1 MLCYVRMKELVLTSF
16 IVANNYQNLYPIGE
30 GAYGTV
36 VAALYRPSRRQV
48 AIKKI
53 RTFDRRVLCLRTLR
67 ELRLLKFFTEIIG
80 LVDLI
85 KPVTRES
92 FSEIYFIQEFMD
104 TDLHSVIQTQSLTE
118 SHHRYLVFQI
128 LSAVKWMHNAGIVHR
143 DLKPSN
149 ILLNANWDLK
159 VCDFGLA
166 TTFDDALFKT
176 QYVAT
181 RWYRAPKIMLSPG
194 MYTEAIDIWS
204 VGCILAELLNGRP
217 LFPGKDYLNQLNLI
231 LNVLGTPTLD
241 ELYAITTNLSLGT
254 LVMRK
259 GMPFCNLFPH
269 ASADLIDFLSN
280 TLVLNPEKLLTA
292 DTALQ
297 HPYVAGFSQEE
308 ITGESDPF
316 SMCDV
321 KDDIS
326 QEELTELLYMEIMS
340 FVSTI

>member
-1 MLCYVRMKELVLTSF
+1 MIQVVLTSF
-16 IVANNYQNLYPIGE
+16 IVANNYQTLYPIGE

-36 VAALYRPSRRQV
+36 VAALHRPSRRKV

-67 ELRLLKFFTEIIG
+67 ELRLLKFFTEVCPHKNIIG

-166 TTFDDALFKT
+166 TTFDDALVHDT
-176 QYVAT
+176 I
-181 RWYRAPKIMLSPG
+181 PPEIMLSPG

-204 VGCILAELLNGRP
+204 VGCILAELLIGRP
-217 LFPGKDYLNQLNLI
+217 LFPGKDYLNQLNSI
-231 LNVLGTPTLD
+231 LNMLGTPTLD
-241 ELYAITTNLSLGT
+241 ELYAITTNLSLRYMSR

-269 ASADLIDFLSN
+269 ASDDLIDFLSN
-280 TLVLNPEKLLTA
+280 TLVFNPEKRLTA
-292 DTALQ
+292 DKAFQ
-297 HPYVAGFSQEE
+297 HPYVAGFAQEE
-308 ITGESDPF
+308 VTGESDPF

>member
-1 MLCYVRMKELVLTSF
+1 MSLQESQDWPSN
-16 IVANNYQNLYPIGE
+16 IANNYQTLYPIGE

-36 VAALYRPSRRQV
+36 VAALHRPSRRKV

-67 ELRLLKFFTEIIG
+67 ELRLLKFFTEVCPHRNIIG

-118 SHHRYLVFQI
+118 SHHRYLLFQI
-128 LSAVKWMHNAGIVHR
+128 LCAVKWMHNAGIVHR

-166 TTFDDALFKT
+166 TTFDDAL
-176 QYVAT
+176 
-181 RWYRAPKIMLSPG
+181 APEIMLSPG
-194 MYTEAIDIWS
+194 MYTEAIDMWS
-204 VGCILAELLNGRP
+204 VGCILAELLIGGP

-231 LNVLGTPTLD
+231 LNMLGTPTVD
-241 ELYAITTNLSLGT
+241 ELYAITTNLSLRYMGT
-254 LVMRK
+254 LAMRK
-259 GMPFCNLFPH
+259 GMSFYNLFPH
-269 ASADLIDFLSN
+269 ASEDLIDFLSN
-280 TLVLNPEKLLTA
+280 TLVSES
-292 DTALQ
+292 
-297 HPYVAGFSQEE
+297 AGSMTRGRWMGRGGWQENDSCP
-308 ITGESDPF
+308 T
-316 SMCDV
+316 V
-321 KDDIS
+321 
-326 QEELTELLYMEIMS
+326 
-340 FVSTI
+340 